1 MGFSPAEGCS
11 SVGRNRLKVPA
22 KFPSK
27 HWSFQFQTLVF
38 PVMCP
43 CKIGTLRIV
52 AGMDQEMEPARLE
65 QPRREYS
72 RGLRHRTDD
81 SGATSHHERDRSRDA
96 PHQRSS
102 DRMAPL
108 SLFH

>member
-65 QPRREYS
+65 QPRREY
-72 RGLRHRTDD
+72 RVFGIGRMTAGRHPTTQ
-81 SGATSHHERDRSRDA
+81 GIAQETHHTSD
-96 PHQRSS
+96 
-102 DRMAPL
+102 
-108 SLFH
+108 